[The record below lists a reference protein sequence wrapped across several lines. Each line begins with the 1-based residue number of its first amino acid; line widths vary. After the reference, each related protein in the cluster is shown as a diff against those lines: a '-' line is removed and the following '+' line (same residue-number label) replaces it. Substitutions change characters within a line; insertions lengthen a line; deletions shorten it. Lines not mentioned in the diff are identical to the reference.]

1 MIIFIFQ
8 SLFLFKTKCCFFLKP
23 CSFKIAIF
31 CCHSNVF
38 PFVILL
44 FQVRCELYCIARIQ
58 RWSQLISFILG
69 TAYVWCLRI
78 SEYIR
83 AYIRAD
89 IHSWCYL
96 VSFEVTQTV
105 VNVIKCQIIQLN
117 AFVTIQASFQISSFS
132 FPHRSKVNQKERL
145 PHAIVLISSQY
156 SKNEVCNTMTVS
168 INLQNFCDCSLRAF
182 PAIISRPMY
191 MILSMED
198 LIKDLH
204 KTFCIR

>member
-1 MIIFIFQ
+1 LV
-8 SLFLFKTKCCFFLKP
+8 S
-23 CSFKIAIF
+23 A
-31 CCHSNVF
+31 
-38 PFVILL
+38 
-44 FQVRCELYCIARIQ
+44 
-58 RWSQLISFILG
+58 
-69 TAYVWCLRI
+69 
-78 SEYIR
+78 

-132 FPHRSKVNQKERL
+132 FLHRSKVNQKELL

-182 PAIISRPMY
+182 PAIIPCTWFFPW
-191 MILSMED
+191 
-198 LIKDLH
+198 
-204 KTFCIR
+204 KTWLKIYTKHFASGNCLMLNTFLCSVVWD